1 MSLKSGKRKL
11 LVEGGARRSN
21 NKDADRGR
29 RSVEKSSG
37 DRGRSLE
44 RGTEGGSSSSSR
56 PSVFSRLGTKI
67 QGQVPAQPP
76 ARLSGEGMFFF
87 SFFRK
92 VLPYSLPIFL
102 CTFSS
107 VGRSHRHFDMDP
119 DPDLDARIHVSD

>member
-1 MSLKSGKRKL
+1 MEKISDLNNLFTRSSKRYATIMSLKSGKRKL
-11 LVEGGARRSN
+11 LVDGSRRGN

-29 RSVEKSSG
+29 RSVEKSGG

-76 ARLSGEGMFFF
+76 ARLSGEGILFF
-87 SFFRK
+87 S
-92 VLPYSLPIFL
+92 VLRIRIY
-102 CTFSS
+102 
-107 VGRSHRHFDMDP
+107 
-119 DPDLDARIHVSD
+119 RIHIWS

>member
-21 NKDADRGR
+21 NKDVDRGR
-29 RSVEKSSG
+29 RSVEKSG

-44 RGTEGGSSSSSR
+44 RVTEGASSSSR

-76 ARLSGEGMFFF
+76 ARLSGEGMLFF
-87 SFFRK
+87 SSSEGS
-92 VLPYSLPIFL
+92 YSLLNFNVLFP
-102 CTFSS
+102 
-107 VGRSHRHFDMDP
+107 V
-119 DPDLDARIHVSD
+119 

>member
-11 LVEGGARRSN
+11 LVDGSRRSN

-29 RSVEKSSG
+29 RSVEKSGG

-44 RGTEGGSSSSSR
+44 RGTEGGGSGSSSR

-76 ARLSGEGMFFF
+76 ARLSGEGILFF
-87 SFFRK
+87 S
-92 VLPYSLPIFL
+92 VLRIRIHIFL
-102 CTFSS
+102 GVPDPYPDPLVS
-107 VGRSHRHFDMDP
+107 GMDP
-119 DPDLDARIHVSD
+119 DPSIIMQI